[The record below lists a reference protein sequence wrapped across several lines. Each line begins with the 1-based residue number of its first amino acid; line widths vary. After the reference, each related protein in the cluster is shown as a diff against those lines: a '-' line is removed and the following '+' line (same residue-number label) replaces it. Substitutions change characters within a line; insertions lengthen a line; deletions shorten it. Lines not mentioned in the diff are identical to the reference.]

1 MMHFFLLMNKQGK
14 VRLAKWFSTYQQK
27 ERTRVTK
34 EVANLVLPRDA
45 QLCNFIDW
53 RNLKIVY
60 KRYASLYFVTA
71 IDNDDNELVALDMIH
86 QFVEVLD
93 KHFSNVCELDLVFHF
108 YKAYWLMDEVFL
120 AGEMQEPSK
129 RAATALVKEQ
139 DDLVEEQL
147 HGHPF

>member
-1 MMHFFLLMNKQGK
+1 M
-14 VRLAKWFSTYQQK
+14 
-27 ERTRVTK
+27 
-34 EVANLVLPRDA
+34 

-120 AGEMQEPSK
+120 AG
-129 RAATALVKEQ
+129 AGTIALLACVLCCFSHACGLVQYADAHKPQ
-139 DDLVEEQL
+139 VLWIDDSRKQPGIKLRCRRDAGAQQASSHSTRE
-147 HGHPF
+147 GAG

>member
-1 MMHFFLLMNKQGK
+1 MWECL
-14 VRLAKWFSTYQQK
+14 
-27 ERTRVTK
+27 
-34 EVANLVLPRDA
+34 

-71 IDNDDNELVALDMIH
+71 IDNDDNELVSLDMIH

-120 AGEMQEPSK
+120 AG
-129 RAATALVKEQ
+129 AALIRTIAVYACAALHNTLSCTQ
-139 DDLVEEQL
+139 HAQRPRDTL
-147 HGHPF
+147 